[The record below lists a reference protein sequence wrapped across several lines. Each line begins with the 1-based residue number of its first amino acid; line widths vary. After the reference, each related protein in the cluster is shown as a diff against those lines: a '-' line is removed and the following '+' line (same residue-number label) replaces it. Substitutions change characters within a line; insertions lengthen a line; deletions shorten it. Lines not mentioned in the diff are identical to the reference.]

1 MFENQRINLNQK
13 IRETYNMEKLFSS
26 PVITIQPESSIFDAL
41 LKMQTNFIKHIV
53 IVVKNKPVGI
63 VTERDINRF
72 LGEDKTARAV
82 DEIPIKHVM
91 EKNVITIMDDTGGIF
106 DQCAARM
113 ETFKI
118 GSVVLVNDN
127 GELTGIVSRTDL
139 TKSYASI
146 FGGKYL
152 VKNFMSKKVVTCRKS
167 DSLKYAL
174 SLMNKNQVSRLVVT
188 NENGF
193 PIGLISTNTLLTH
206 SDYFTKGNTH
216 SRDYLL
222 PIHGQENLTVNDLL
236 NDELLIINDEE
247 DLAAGASKMIK
258 NRISGIPVLDSNQNL
273 VGILSKTDVVR
284 AFSIVGLHEELRS
297 KYKELY

>member
-1 MFENQRINLNQK
+1 
-13 IRETYNMEKLFSS
+13 MEKRYSS

-41 LKMQTNFIKHIV
+41 LQMQINFVKHIV
-53 IVVKNKPVGI
+53 ITVKNIPVGI

-72 LGEDKTARAV
+72 LGEDKTAHAI

-91 EKNVITIMDDTGGIF
+91 QKNVITITDNMEDNF

-127 GELTGIVSRTDL
+127 GEMIGIVSRTNL
-139 TKSYASI
+139 TKSYASV

-152 VKNFMSKKVVTCRKS
+152 VKNFMSKKVVTCRRS
-167 DSLKYAL
+167 DSLKFAL
-174 SLMNKNQVSRLVVT
+174 SLMNKNQISRLVVT
-188 NENGF
+188 DENGY
-193 PIGLISTNTLLTH
+193 PVGLISTNTLLRH
-206 SDYFTKGNTH
+206 SDYFTKGNTR

-222 PIHGQENLTVNDLL
+222 PINGEKLTVDDLL
-236 NDELLIINDEE
+236 TDELLTINEE
-247 DLAAGASKMIK
+247 DDLAVAASKMIK
-258 NRISGIPVLDSNQNL
+258 NQVSGIPVVDSNHNL
-273 VGILSKTDVVR
+273 IGIVSKTDVVR
-284 AFSIVGLHEELRS
+284 AFSIVGPHEELRS

>member
-1 MFENQRINLNQK
+1 MSENQIVDLNQK
-13 IRETYNMEKLFSS
+13 IRETCNMEKLFSF
-26 PVITIQPESSIFDAL
+26 PVITVQPESSIFDVL

-53 IVVKNKPVGI
+53 IAVKNKPVGI

-72 LGEDKTARAV
+72 LGEDKTV
-82 DEIPIKHVM
+82 HVLDEIPIKHVM
-91 EKNVITIMDDTGGIF
+91 KKNVITITYDTGDIF
-106 DQCAARM
+106 EQCAARM

-127 GELTGIVSRTDL
+127 GELIGIVSRTDL
-139 TKSYASI
+139 TKSYANV

-152 VKNFMSKKVVTCRKS
+152 VKDFMTKKVVTCRKS

-193 PIGLISTNTLLTH
+193 PIGLISTNTLLIH
-206 SDYFTKGNTH
+206 SDYFTKGNTR

-222 PIHGQENLTVNDLL
+222 PIHGEENITVNDLL
-236 NDELLIINDEE
+236 NDELLTMNEEE
-247 DLAAGASKMIK
+247 DLAIAANKMIK
-258 NRISGIPVLDSNQNL
+258 NKVSGIPVIDSNQNL
-273 VGILSKTDVVR
+273 VGIVSKTDIVKV
-284 AFSIVGLHEELRS
+284 FSIVGPHEKLRS
-297 KYKELY
+297 MYKELY

>member
-1 MFENQRINLNQK
+1 
-13 IRETYNMEKLFSS
+13 MEKRYSS

-41 LKMQTNFIKHIV
+41 LKMQTNFVKHIV
-53 IVVKNKPVGI
+53 ISVKNIPIGI

-72 LGEDKTARAV
+72 LEGDKTVHAL

-91 EKNVITIMDDTGGIF
+91 QKNVISITDGIEDHF

-127 GELTGIVSRTDL
+127 GELIGIVSRTDL
-139 TKSYASI
+139 TKSYASV

-167 DSLKYAL
+167 DSLKFAL

-188 NENGF
+188 DEDGY
-193 PIGLISTNTLLTH
+193 PVGLITTNTLLTH
-206 SDYFTKGNTH
+206 SDYFTKGNTR

-222 PIHGQENLTVNDLL
+222 PINREKLTVSDLL
-236 NDELLIINDEE
+236 TDELLTINEE
-247 DLAAGASKMIK
+247 DDLALAASKMIK
-258 NRISGIPVLDSNQNL
+258 NKIGGIPVVDSNQNL
-273 VGILSKTDVVR
+273 VGIVSKTDVVK
-284 AFSIVGLHEELRS
+284 AFSIVGLHEKLKT